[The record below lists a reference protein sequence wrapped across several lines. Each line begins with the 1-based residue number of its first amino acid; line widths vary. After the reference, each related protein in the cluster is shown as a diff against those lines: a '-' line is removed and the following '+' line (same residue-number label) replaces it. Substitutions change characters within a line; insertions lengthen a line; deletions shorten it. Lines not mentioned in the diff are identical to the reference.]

1 MKKNLELDG
10 FKNGSIAYL
19 EAKGLSKCFEA
30 YAKNCANYE
39 IFEIGFN
46 DVSGYTYIALE
57 DEPIII
63 CSQLGR
69 DVEYLVTNF
78 EYGNEMFFDTYDEAI
93 TELKKLN

>member
-1 MKKNLELDG
+1 MKNLELNG
-10 FKNGSIAYL
+10 LNKNHIAYL

-30 YAKNCANYE
+30 YAENCGGME

-46 DVSGYTYIALE
+46 NLSGYIYIALE
-57 DEPIII
+57 DEPITI

-78 EYGNEMFFDTYDEAI
+78 DDGSETFFETYDEAI
-93 TELKKLN
+93 SELNKLN